1 MIIVV
6 MGVAG
11 AGKTTVGER
20 LARSLG
26 FQFLEAD
33 DFHSKEAIAKMR
45 AGVALDDA
53 DRAPWL
59 RRLAEKLGEID
70 RRCGSAVLA
79 CSALKEAYRR
89 ELRATVTRGKFVLVY
104 LKISGEVAMERLKDR
119 PEHYMPASLV
129 ASQFEALEEPKD
141 AIEVD
146 GSGEPT
152 ESVEEIVT
160 RIRPKKIGA

>member
-6 MGVAG
+6 MGGAG
-11 AGKTTVGER
+11 AGKTTVGEM

-26 FQFLEAD
+26 FQFLDAD

-59 RRLAEKLGEID
+59 QRLAEKLLEID
-70 RRCGSAVLA
+70 GSGESAVVA
-79 CSALKEAYRR
+79 CSALKEANRR
-89 ELRATVTRGKFVLVY
+89 ELRAAVTRGKFELVY
-104 LKISGEVAMERLKDR
+104 LKISRDVATERLKDR
-119 PEHYMPASLV
+119 PRHYMPASLV
-129 ASQFEALEEPKD
+129 ASQFEALEEPVN

-146 GSGEPT
+146 GEMAL
-152 ESVEEIVT
+152 ERVAEAIERQVE
-160 RIRPKKIGA
+160 